1 MSLECFYKDESDAYR
16 KGCTLVVL
24 GMGGITGVP
33 GPRAALGR
41 WTLPRGVQEQ
51 CDLN

>member
-1 MSLECFYKDESDAYR
+1 MSLECFYKDEREAYR
-16 KGCTLVVL
+16 KGGTVVAL
-24 GMGGITGVP
+24 GMGGITGVS